1 MSGEDRRVDRVT
13 LTAQRNVLA
22 RQVGE
27 QVLEIA
33 ALRERLRQLPAA
45 ASCKRECR
53 NALECWERTRHN
65 LGGAAVKRSTV

>member
-33 ALRERLRQLPAA
+33 AMREWLRQLPARP
-45 ASCKRECR
+45 SCRRGCVD
-53 NALECWERTRHN
+53 ALECWDRTRRN
-65 LGGAAVKRSTV
+65 LIPK

>member
-13 LTAQRNVLA
+13 LTAQRNALA

-33 ALRERLRQLPAA
+33 RLKEWLGQLPAP
-45 ASCKRECR
+45 ASCRRGCH
-53 NALECWERTRHN
+53 NALECRERTRRN
-65 LGGAAVKRSTV
+65 LRQ